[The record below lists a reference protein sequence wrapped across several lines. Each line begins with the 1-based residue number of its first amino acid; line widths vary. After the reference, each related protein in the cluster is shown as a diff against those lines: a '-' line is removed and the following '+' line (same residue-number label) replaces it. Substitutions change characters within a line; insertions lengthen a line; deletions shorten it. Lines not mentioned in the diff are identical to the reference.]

1 MVFESDSRLAKK
13 KKDRIK
19 RDGSVNSKAGVLTEQ
34 DIRDRLKGK
43 PGDVHTLVITPFA
56 HDFDKDSIDLRLG
69 CCFFIPKAHQSPCF
83 IPGITNTLH
92 LYSEQYVPYGSYL
105 VLPAHH
111 TVLGSTL
118 EYIKLPS
125 DVSGQILTKSSWG
138 RTFITIEAAP
148 WIHPLYRGC
157 LTLEIANASNCPI
170 ILYPGL
176 KVAQLILLKTMQD
189 TAEDELDKM
198 DGTYIG
204 PVRPEPAQL
213 LPPENALVSIGLK
226 KQELMY
232 PFDEFLDNEYSL
244 QHIIHLLKERGYKI
258 GEP

>member
-1 MVFESDSRLAKK
+1 MADKNGTTDQKTSGEL
-13 KKDRIK
+13 
-19 RDGSVNSKAGVLTEQ
+19 KAGVLTEQ
-34 DIRDRLKGK
+34 DIRKRLKGN
-43 PGDVHTLVITPFA
+43 PGDVQTLVITPF
-56 HDFDKDSIDLRLG
+56 DWRFDKDSIDLRLG
-69 CCFFIPKAHQSPCF
+69 SSFFVPKAHRSPCF
-83 IPGITNTLH
+83 IPGITKALH
-92 LYSEQYVPYGSYL
+92 LYSEQYIPFGSYL

-170 ILYPGL
+170 ILYPGS

-189 TAEDELDKM
+189 TTKDEIDEIK
-198 DGTYIG
+198 GTYIG
-204 PVRPEPAQL
+204 PVSPEPAQL
-213 LPPENALVSIGLK
+213 LPPEKTLEPIGIK
-226 KQELMY
+226 KQEVMY
-232 PFDEFLDNEYSL
+232 PFDECLENECSL
-244 QHIIHLLKERGYKI
+244 QHIIYLLKKQGYKI
-258 GEP
+258 EDP